1 MTTNNT
7 LLKIRPFLILRE
19 KKIYFLKDKKFKIKI
34 KNVFIFVKLKFK
46 NSFSFNLSLICLVVS
61 IHFLG

>member
-34 KNVFIFVKLKFK
+34 KNVFIFVNL
-46 NSFSFNLSLICLVVS
+46 NSKIPFLSTSL
-61 IHFLG
+61 